1 MHEFQIVEKMEAS
14 SHKAGRTYGA
24 KFQYG
29 EFVVTG
35 DAVVPI
41 IAMEVWNEQKR
52 LSPTVVKND
61 RKPARVV
68 ISGQTCEVWYT
79 VPNAVYG
86 MTVNKGVYT
95 GQVLKQYVDGNMIQE
110 TLMM

>member
-1 MHEFQIVEKMEAS
+1 MREFQIEEKMGAS
-14 SHKAGRTYGA
+14 KTKMGREYGA
-24 KFQYG
+24 RFQHG

-35 DAVVPI
+35 DAVVPVVAI
-41 IAMEVWNEQKR
+41 EVWNEQKK
-52 LSPTVVKND
+52 LFPVESKND

-68 ISGQTCEVWYT
+68 IAGQTCEVWYT
-79 VPNAVYG
+79 APNAVYG